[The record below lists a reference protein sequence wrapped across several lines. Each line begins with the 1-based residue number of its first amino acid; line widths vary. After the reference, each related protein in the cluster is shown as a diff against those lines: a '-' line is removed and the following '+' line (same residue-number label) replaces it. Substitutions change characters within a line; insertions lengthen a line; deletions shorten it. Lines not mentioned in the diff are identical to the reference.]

1 MVLTDDNSNKSR
13 ESIHHAVASAT
24 QAFAGNA
31 LRPRSVRSA
40 LLRGLADAMDGAA
53 VQLIAI
59 ADQETHL
66 GVPRLTGEVARTT
79 FQLRMFADLVDQGI
93 LDQPLLNPAV
103 AGAPP
108 VGHPA
113 LLRDYES
120 LGPVAMFSA
129 SNFPFAFSV
138 LGGDTASALA
148 AGCPVIVKGHPG
160 HPKLTQATVD
170 LACQVIQTQGLP
182 AGVLTLVD
190 GEGIEIGQALVDH
203 PRVSAVAFTG
213 SVQGGLALWARCNA
227 RPRPIPF
234 FGELGSINPIVA
246 FESALSTDSQA
257 LAETLAGSITLGCG
271 QFCTSPGLVFV
282 PEGPVGDQ
290 FISQLVAALA
300 KGSTHPMLHSGIQ
313 SHYEKRVGQV
323 RAVGVETL
331 VEPRP
336 GCQAYVA
343 QTDLATFVKSPT
355 LQEEVFGSACLL
367 VRVKTAKEICQ
378 GLEAVGGSLT
388 VTLWG
393 AEQPSDDIRSVLQTA
408 RQMAGRVLFASVP
421 TGVAVAA
428 GQHHGGPFPASTMPS
443 TTSVGPDAM
452 MRFLRPV
459 CLQDAPQW
467 VRESVHA

>member
-1 MVLTDDNSNKSR
+1 LTNSKPNQ
-13 ESIHHAVASAT
+13 HHETINHSVSSAT
-24 QAFAGNA
+24 QAFVGNV
-31 LRPRSVRSA
+31 LRSRSVRSS

-53 VQLIAI
+53 AELIAI

-79 FQLRMFADLVDQGI
+79 FQLRMFADLVDQRS
-93 LDQPLLNPAV
+93 LDQPLVNPAI

-113 LLRDYES
+113 LVRDYES

-148 AGCPVIVKGHPG
+148 AGCPVVVKGHPG
-160 HPKLTQATVD
+160 HPRLTRATVD
-170 LACQVIQTQGLP
+170 LACQVVQSQGLP

-190 GEGIEIGQALVDH
+190 GEGIEVGQALVDH
-203 PRVSAVAFTG
+203 PNISAVAFTG
-213 SVQGGLALWARCNA
+213 SVQGGLALWARCNV

-246 FESALSTDSQA
+246 FDSALRKDSQA

-282 PEGPVGDQ
+282 PDGLLGDQ
-290 FISQLVAALA
+290 FRDQLVAALA
-300 KGSTHPMLHSGIQ
+300 KGATHPMLHSGIQ
-313 SHYEKRVGQV
+313 SHYEKRVSQV
-323 RAVGVETL
+323 KAAGVETL

-355 LQEEVFGSACLL
+355 LQEEVFGAACLL

-393 AEQPSDDIRSVLQTA
+393 AEQPNDDIRSVLQAA
-408 RQMAGRVLFASVP
+408 RQMAGRVLFSSVP

-467 VRESVHA
+467 VQESVHA

>member
-1 MVLTDDNSNKSR
+1 VSYSKPNQ
-13 ESIHHAVASAT
+13 HHELVDQAVISAT

-31 LRPRSVRSA
+31 LRSRPVRSA

-53 VQLIAI
+53 TELISI
-59 ADQETHL
+59 ADQETNL

-79 FQLRMFADLVDQGI
+79 FQLRMFADLVDKRS
-93 LDQPLLNPAV
+93 LDRPLLNPAV

-108 VGHPA
+108 VGHPS
-113 LLRDYES
+113 LLGDYEP
-120 LGPVAMFSA
+120 LGPVAMFAA

-170 LACQVIQTQGLP
+170 LACRVVQSQGLP

-190 GEGIEIGQALVDH
+190 GEGIEVGQALVDH
-203 PRVSAVAFTG
+203 PQVSAVAFTG

-246 FESALSTDSQA
+246 FESALSKDSQA

-271 QFCTSPGLVFV
+271 QFCTSPGLVFL
-282 PEGPVGDQ
+282 PEGSIGDQ
-290 FISQLVAALA
+290 FRDQLVAALA
-300 KGSTHPMLHSGIQ
+300 KGTTHPMLHSGIQ
-313 SHYEKRVGQV
+313 AHYEKRVSQV
-323 RAVGVETL
+323 RAVGVKTL

-393 AEQPSDDIRSVLQTA
+393 AEQPNDDVRQILQTA

-467 VRESVHA
+467 VQESIDA

>member
-1 MVLTDDNSNKSR
+1 MSYNTTSNKS
-13 ESIHHAVASAT
+13 ESIDQAVSQAA
-24 QAFAGNA
+24 QAFWRDA
-31 LRPRSVRSA
+31 LRSRLVRSA
-40 LLRGLADAMDGAA
+40 LLRGLADAMDAA
-53 VQLIAI
+53 APELIAI
-59 ADQETHL
+59 ANEETHL

-79 FQLRMFADLVDQGI
+79 FQLRMFADLVDQRS

-103 AGAPP
+103 AGTPP
-108 VGHPA
+108 VGHPS
-113 LLRDYES
+113 LLRDYEP
-120 LGPVAMFSA
+120 LGPVAMFAA

-170 LACQVIQTQGLP
+170 LARHVIQSQGLP
-182 AGVLTLVD
+182 AGVFTLVSGD
-190 GEGIEIGQALVDH
+190 GIEVGQVLVDH
-203 PRVSAVAFTG
+203 PQVSAVAFTG

-227 RPRPIPF
+227 RSRPIPF

-246 FESALSTDSQA
+246 FESALSRDSQA

-282 PEGPVGDQ
+282 PEGPLGDQ
-290 FISQLVAALA
+290 FRDQLVAAFA
-300 KGSTHPMLHSGIQ
+300 KSATHPMLHSGIQ
-313 SHYEKRVGQV
+313 AHYEKRVSQV
-323 RAVGVETL
+323 KAVGIETL

-367 VRVKTAKEICQ
+367 IRVKSAKEICQ

-393 AEQPSDDIRSVLQTA
+393 ANTPNDDVRQILQTA

-467 VRESVHA
+467 VQESVHA